1 MTETIYHLEKTKSM
15 FSSFAMVLHTN
26 EKSVVFLIYKQFLQ
40 ELFQNRTRI
49 LDLRKID
56 SIKNG
61 LVEKTRPKS
70 LKTLPF
76 VSCHKKDN
84 VELIKFQVKI
94 RGLQG
99 VIFL

>member
-1 MTETIYHLEKTKSM
+1 M

-56 SIKNG
+56 SIK
-61 LVEKTRPKS
+61 PKS

-94 RGLQG
+94 RGLQAF
-99 VIFL
+99 IFL

>member
-1 MTETIYHLEKTKSM
+1 M

-61 LVEKTRPKS
+61 LVEKTTPKS

-94 RGLQG
+94 RGLQAF
-99 VIFL
+99 IFL